1 MRNLKHMAEREPLVK
16 NIVRY
21 SSSTVFQHV
30 LGVFTAVLKPRLLS
44 PEMYGLLNIL
54 TVIPTYASYSN
65 LGSYDCAR
73 YKIPY
78 HEARNEHDRSRMIRD
93 SAFYGSLLPSAF
105 VATVLLCV
113 VLLADLEAPVRTG
126 LGAMALIVLAQWYH
140 DNYVL
145 ALKAYQ
151 RFGVLSLSICIK
163 AAFTLLLTALLLYLF
178 GIYGAFFVP
187 LLALI
192 PVLTYLRVTSPV
204 GERARFDTMTFTG
217 LLKEGF
223 PIMLYNFGA
232 ILLSTSDR
240 IVISYFLGNE
250 PLGYYGIAIMVFG
263 FMRQIPGTAREVIE
277 PDLMQRMESRREERI
292 LREYLFAPLL
302 TTAYLMPFLV
312 GSVFFVVPAVIPLVL
327 PRYVPG
333 IAATQ
338 IIVFGCYF
346 LALAYSTRGLI
357 VAHNWQLSA
366 AVITGI
372 VLFTHV
378 VLSSLLILSGF
389 GIEGVALSC
398 GISHLLLFLWSLLFI
413 RKKSACPSAAWGTTA
428 GGILLAFLAMSGT
441 MTLLQIAFTF
451 VSINPY
457 MDPLIK
463 VLLFFGVMILVTKR
477 ARARLGILQ
486 NLPFKA
492 PGHP

>member
-1 MRNLKHMAEREPLVK
+1 
-16 NIVRY
+16 
-21 SSSTVFQHV
+21 
-30 LGVFTAVLKPRLLS
+30 
-44 PEMYGLLNIL
+44 
-54 TVIPTYASYSN
+54 
-65 LGSYDCAR
+65 
-73 YKIPY
+73 
-78 HEARNEHDRSRMIRD
+78 MIRD

-113 VLLADLEAPVRTG
+113 VLLADLDAPVRIG

-151 RFGVLSLSICIK
+151 HFGVLSFSICLK
-163 AAFTLLLTALLLYLF
+163 AACTFLLTALLLYLF
-178 GIYGAFFVP
+178 GIYGAFLVP

-192 PVLTYLRVTSPV
+192 PVLAYLRAKSPV
-204 GERARFDTMTFTG
+204 GERTHFDISVFSR
-217 LLKEGF
+217 LVKEGF

-250 PLGYYGIAIMVFG
+250 PLGYYGIAVMVFG
-263 FMRQIPGTAREVIE
+263 IMRQIPGTAREVIE
-277 PDLMQRMESRREERI
+277 PDLMQRMESHRDARI
-292 LREYLFAPLL
+292 LRDYLFTPLL

-312 GSVFFVVPAVIPLVL
+312 GSAFFLVPAVIPLAL

-372 VLFTHV
+372 VLLTHV
-378 VLSSLLILSGF
+378 VLSSVLIRSGF

-398 GISHLLLFLWSLLFI
+398 GVSQLLLFLCSFLFL
-413 RKKSACPSAAWGTTA
+413 RKKCARPAAEWRTTA
-428 GGILLAFLAMSGT
+428 GGILLAFLGMSGT
-441 MTLLQIAFTF
+441 IALLQLAFTY
-451 VSINPY
+451 VSINAY
-457 MDPLIK
+457 IDPLIK
-463 VLLFFGVMILVTKR
+463 VLLFFGAMILVTKR

-486 NLPFKA
+486 DLPFRA